1 MKYKKLKNA
10 NRREILESRNNA
22 LMIALAFI
30 CALTAWYFVK
40 MKFHDT
46 TSREY
51 EDVTVVADI
60 SGTTAEDNGL
70 QVINSIGTVNV
81 SFEFSSKDSSR
92 VTRNS
97 IMAYVDL
104 NNYSRADEYT
114 SKVQLKSLNDVDLR
128 NIHIYPETVTVELD
142 KNEPKTVALTTSL
155 PNIKAAAGKALGEFI
170 CDPAQVDISGPSR
183 IINKIDRVE
192 AFSEISKTLDSKE
205 IIYADRFNFYTEDG
219 AKINNSK
226 GNMITVNPK
235 SVAITMPVFAQKN
248 VPIVANFKTQDT
260 NFDKSSLDYTFTP
273 DNITLASDTGESI
286 PDTHEVQIPL
296 TDLIDDNGIVYE
308 KDYQIKTQLINQS
321 QLETV
326 HFKLNNTDLEV
337 REITLSKNNI
347 HQMQVPQDNYDYN
360 IETEKITVKLV
371 GPRDLINDITASD
384 INANINLTNAESEK
398 LMVFP
403 IDVEVSCSEKF
414 KKVFAIPVNKANIR
428 KTPKSESANTSA
440 NKNIT
445 N

>member
-1 MKYKKLKNA
+1 MKFKKLKNA

-22 LMIALAFI
+22 FMIALSFI
-30 CALTAWYFVK
+30 CALAAWYFVK
-40 MKFHDT
+40 MKYYDT
-46 TSREY
+46 TSGEFY
-51 EDVTVVADI
+51 GVNVIADI
-60 SGTTAEDNGL
+60 SGTSAEDNGL
-70 QVINSIGTVNV
+70 QVINQLDTVDV
-81 SFEFSSKDSSR
+81 FFDCSVTDRSR

-97 IMAYVDL
+97 IEAYVDL
-104 NNYSRADEYT
+104 SNYSRADEYPL
-114 SKVQLKSLNDVDLR
+114 KVHVRTTNGVEIR
-128 NIHIYPETVTVELD
+128 NIRTAPETINVELD
-142 KNEPKTVALTTSL
+142 KNEPKTVALTAAL
-155 PNIKAAAGKALGEFI
+155 PNIKAADGKALGEFI
-170 CDPAQVDISGPSR
+170 CDPVQVDISGPSR
-183 IINKIDRVE
+183 IVNKIERVE
-192 AFSEISKTLDSKE
+192 AVSEISKTLDSKE
-205 IIYADRFNFYTEDG
+205 IIYADSFNFYSEDG

-226 GNMITVNPK
+226 GTKITVNPK
-235 SVAITMPVFAQKN
+235 SIAVTVPVFTEKN
-248 VPIVANFKTQDT
+248 VPIVASFKTQDT

-273 DNITLASDTGESI
+273 DNITLASDTGENI

-428 KTPKSESANTSA
+428 KTSKSESTTQAANQ
-440 NKNIT
+440 NIT